1 MAKHLYLIRHGNA
14 PFQWNDFERQLDAQG
29 KNEATLVGEYFAKNN
44 INIDHVFSS
53 DAPRAVLTA
62 DLIAEQIAFPKES
75 ITVSNEIYETTAQN
89 LLNFICF
96 NAREEFESVIM
107 INHNPTISHLANLLL
122 QEDRVFMKTCQVVHI
137 KFEVDTWL
145 EISL

>member
-14 PFQWNDFERQLDAQG
+14 PFQWNDFERQLDAKG
-29 KNEATLVGEYFAKNN
+29 KKEATLVGQYFDKNN
-44 INIDHVFSS
+44 IKIDHIFSS
-53 DAPRAVLTA
+53 DAPRATLTA
-62 DLIAEQIAFPKES
+62 DLIAEEIAFPKET

-96 NAREEFESVIM
+96 NAQEKFETIIM